1 MVKKGLFVCFEGLD
15 GSGKGTILSKI
26 SNHIFNNFKEIDSI
40 FITREPTYS
49 EYGKQIRQ
57 LLRKDKDPL
66 THSKQLLQLYIDDR
80 KEHLNKFIRP
90 LLSKKTLILCDRY
103 KYSTIVYQQAQGI
116 PAEKIISLHSK
127 MLVPDI
133 VFILDVDVKTA
144 MKRIRGDR
152 GLIEKFEK
160 DYFLD
165 ELRQYYIDLPKQLP
179 EENIKTIDATKEP
192 EEVLEQIL
200 KELEP
205 LLRDLAK

>member
-26 SNHIFNNFKEIDSI
+26 SNHVFNNFKEIDSI

-57 LLRKDKDPL
+57 LLKKDKDPL

-80 KEHLNKFIRP
+80 KEHLNAFIKP

-144 MKRIRGDR
+144 MKRIREDR
-152 GLIEKFEK
+152 GSIEKFEK

-179 EENIKTIDATKEP
+179 EENIKIVDATKEP
-192 EEVLEQIL
+192 EEVLKQIL
-200 KELEP
+200 EELKP
-205 LLRDLAK
+205 FLSKMQA